1 MGNFNVMNKIGLIF
15 FGLVLLSILSIS
27 INGCGI
33 SQSDKNS
40 DVPKYQVTGVI
51 TTVTRNITTVVG
63 AYTGHSIYNFPG
75 DVRVFEK
82 NEYTCFGVSCF
93 FTYTLT
99 VPAGVYEITALQ
111 DVLSPIG
118 LSPGDRFGRPT
129 STMVTVNGNLTGIDI
144 NLAVY

>member
-1 MGNFNVMNKIGLIF
+1 MKKTMGNFNLMYKIGFILLGLTVLI
-15 FGLVLLSILSIS
+15 S
-27 INGCGI
+27 GCGI

-93 FTYTLT
+93 FTYTLL

-111 DVLSPIG
+111 DVVSPIG

-129 STMVTVNGNLTGIDI
+129 STMVTVNGNLSGIDI